1 MPEGM
6 LELRFRI
13 REAPEGW
20 WLFFENLQW
29 GPFAT
34 RDECIALSQ
43 DMMATLKQRFPGT
56 VEGPMIQRHDKEL
69 MPWVK
74 PKKGMRP

>member
-1 MPEGM
+1 MAM
-6 LELRFRI
+6 MELRFKI

-20 WLFFENLQW
+20 WLFFEELAW

-34 RDECIALSQ
+34 RDEAIDLSQ
-43 DMMATLKQRFPGT
+43 DMIATLKKQFPGT
-56 VEGPMIQRHDKEL
+56 VEGPLLRRNDKEL

-74 PKKGMRP
+74 PKHRH